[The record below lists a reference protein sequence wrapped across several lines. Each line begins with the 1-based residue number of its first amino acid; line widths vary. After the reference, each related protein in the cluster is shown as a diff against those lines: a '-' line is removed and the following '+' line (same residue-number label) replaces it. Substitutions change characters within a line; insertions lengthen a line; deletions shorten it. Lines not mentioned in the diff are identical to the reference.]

1 MEWFERLTA
10 WVEQHIG
17 ISPDVLTRVLA
28 TLLVILAYV
37 VARRGAR
44 RIVAKTFDDPS
55 TRYQIGKVTGYLFG
69 LIALAVLARILLP
82 SITGLAT
89 YLGLLSAGI
98 AVSLQDPLINLAGW
112 LFIVIRRPFEVGD
125 RIQIGTTAGDVVDIR
140 IFQFVLLEIG
150 NWVSA
155 DQSTGRVIYMPNG
168 LVFKQPQA
176 NYDKGFTYI
185 WNELAVVIT
194 FESNWKRAKEV
205 MTRIVN
211 DHAEH
216 LTADATQQIS
226 DAAERLH
233 MKFSKL
239 TPFVWTSVVDDGVRL
254 TMRYLCKPRERRS
267 SQHEMWEAILE
278 EFAMLSDVDFA
289 YRTVRHFDNVAEG
302 KPDARAGDESGDAAD
317 GEEPADPRP
326 RRQA

>member
-1 MEWFERLTA
+1 MGWLERLTG

-17 ISPDVLTRVLA
+17 ISPDVLTRALA
-28 TLLVILAYV
+28 TLLVIVLYV
-37 VARRGAR
+37 IARRGAR
-44 RIVAKTFDDPS
+44 RIAAKTFDNPS
-55 TRYQIGKVTGYLFG
+55 TRYQFGKATGYLFG
-69 LIALAVLARILLP
+69 AVALAVLAKILLP
-82 SITGLAT
+82 SMTGLAT

-98 AVSLQDPLINLAGW
+98 AVALQDPLINLAGW
-112 LFIVIRRPFEVGD
+112 VFIVVRRPFEVGD
-125 RIQIGTTAGDVVDIR
+125 RIQIGPNSGDVVDIR
-140 IFQFVLLEIG
+140 LFQFVLLEIG
-150 NWVSA
+150 NWVTA
-155 DQSTGRVIYMPNG
+155 DQSTGRVIYVPNG
-168 LVFKQPQA
+168 FVFKQPQA

-185 WNELAVVIT
+185 WNEIAVVIT

-226 DAAERLH
+226 EAAERLH

-267 SQHEMWEAILE
+267 SQHEMWEAILD
-278 EFAMLSDVDFA
+278 EFAALPDVDFA
-289 YRTVRHFDNVAEG
+289 YRTVRHFDNVVEGKARAKAPDAEG
-302 KPDARAGDESGDAAD
+302 DAGDGD
-317 GEEPADPRP
+317 EPGDRP